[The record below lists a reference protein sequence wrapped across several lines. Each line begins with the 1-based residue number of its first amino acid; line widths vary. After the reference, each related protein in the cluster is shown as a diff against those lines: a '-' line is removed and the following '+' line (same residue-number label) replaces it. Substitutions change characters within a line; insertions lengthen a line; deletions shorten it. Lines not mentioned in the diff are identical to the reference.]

1 MLSEGLSAPGLAALT
16 PWMACRHLGI
26 VPGLSLADPFIHLV
40 KIAFWYP
47 RSRTLLIYYN
57 KMKSLIN
64 SQSSPGTMPEAAD
77 LLEAAETTWLP
88 VVESTG
94 L

>member
-1 MLSEGLSAPGLAALT
+1 MLAVLRLSSCLACKRLGT
-16 PWMACRHLGI
+16 VPSFSPTNPFGHL
-26 VPGLSLADPFIHLV
+26 A

-94 L
+94 LYRSW

>member
-1 MLSEGLSAPGLAALT
+1 MHPGKVQRFSPADLFTLS
-16 PWMACRHLGI
+16 
-26 VPGLSLADPFIHLV
+26 
-40 KIAFWYP
+40 KIAFWYL
-47 RSRTLLIYYN
+47 RSKTLLIYYN

-64 SQSSPGTMPEAAD
+64 SQSSPGTIPEAAD

-94 L
+94 LYRS